1 MRVIR
6 PPRRFVYFAALALV
20 CCTVT
25 ATIALPALARGSS
38 APVGATARCR
48 DGSYSYATHH
58 RGACSH
64 HGGVAAWLDGS
75 GSASSRSSSSASASP
90 IPLGET
96 VLLGKRTR
104 TSGCRLGANPDR
116 RCSPG
121 AYYSKLTGSVICSS
135 TFHTS
140 SIRNVPQA
148 EKYAVETEYGMTP
161 RSYGSALEIDHIVSL
176 ELGGSNEI
184 ANLFPE
190 RLNARPGYRVKD
202 RLENKLHDLVCSG
215 QMNLRSAQRQ
225 IATNWQ
231 SLYKN
236 VYGAAPLD

>member
-1 MRVIR
+1 MIRSLYRVTI
-6 PPRRFVYFAALALV
+6 AAVLILA
-20 CCTVT
+20 CGAGST
-25 ATIALPALARGSS
+25 ALPALARGDS
-38 APVGATARCR
+38 AFGGATARCR
-48 DGSYSYATHH
+48 DGSFSYAKHH
-58 RGACSH
+58 QGACSH

-75 GSASSRSSSSASASP
+75 GSASSGSSSSASASP

-96 VLLGKRTR
+96 VLLGKRTK
-104 TSGCRLGANPDR
+104 TSGCKLGANPDR
-116 RCSPG
+116 HCSPG
-121 AYYSKLTGSVICSS
+121 AYYSKLTGSVVCSP
-135 TFHTS
+135 TFHTG

-148 EKYAVETEYGMTP
+148 EKHAVESEYGLAP
-161 RSYGSALEIDHIVSL
+161 RSYGSTLEIDHIVSL

-190 RLNARPGYRVKD
+190 MANAGPGYHVKD

-231 SLYKN
+231 SLYKK
-236 VYGAAPLD
+236 VYGAVPSD